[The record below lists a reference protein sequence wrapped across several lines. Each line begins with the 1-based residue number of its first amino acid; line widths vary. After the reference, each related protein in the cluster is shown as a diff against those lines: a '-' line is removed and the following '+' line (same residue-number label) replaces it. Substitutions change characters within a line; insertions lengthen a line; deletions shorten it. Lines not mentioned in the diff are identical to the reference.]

1 MMVVVRVMLAV
12 ACLGRAGCATHGR
25 PDWAAPGPA
34 AKQQRR
40 AVRFDPYLQD
50 DIAPASLRLS
60 IMDGARPRDFA
71 DPVPEVT
78 RSRWWAPMR

>member
-1 MMVVVRVMLAV
+1 MFAIRVVLLAL
-12 ACLGRAGCATHGR
+12 CLVLPGCASLGR
-25 PDWAAPGPA
+25 PDWVAPGPA

-71 DPVPEVT
+71 DPVPEVN
-78 RSRWWAPMR
+78 RSRWWAPIR